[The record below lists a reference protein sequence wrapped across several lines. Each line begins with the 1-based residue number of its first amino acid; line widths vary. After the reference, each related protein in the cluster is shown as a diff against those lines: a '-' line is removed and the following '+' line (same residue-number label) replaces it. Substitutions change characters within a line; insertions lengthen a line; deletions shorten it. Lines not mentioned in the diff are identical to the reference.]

1 LDFSETNLGFNTSI
15 NHQEV
20 RKENMMNIQHWLR
33 GCNNALDV
41 CLQTL
46 DVTVVR
52 WLQRYGI
59 TLLRL
64 SVGIIF
70 IWFGA
75 LKLVPGLSPAEP
87 LIRALMPD
95 VIEPIA
101 LPAIALMEIVIGL
114 GYLSGRYLRV
124 VIILNLLQMAGAMSP
139 LLFVPERLWE
149 VFPFVWTLEG
159 QYVIKDIILVSAAL
173 VIGSTVRGA
182 RLVTQT
188 QMMRAVKASDPRATG
203 TAAAVQ

>member
-1 LDFSETNLGFNTSI
+1 
-15 NHQEV
+15 
-20 RKENMMNIQHWLR
+20 MNIQHWLR

>member
-1 LDFSETNLGFNTSI
+1 
-15 NHQEV
+15 
-20 RKENMMNIQHWLR
+20 MNNQWLR
-33 GCNNALDV
+33 NCNRALDV
-41 CLQTL
+41 CLQTVDL
-46 DVTVVR
+46 TIVR

-59 TLLRL
+59 TLLRI

-70 IWFGA
+70 VWFGA

-95 VIEPIA
+95 AVENFA
-101 LPAIALMEIVIGL
+101 LPMIGLMEVVIGV
-114 GYLSGRYLRV
+114 GYIVGRYLRII
-124 VIILNLLQMAGAMSP
+124 IILNLLQMAGAMSP
-139 LLFVPERLWE
+139 LLFVPDRLW
-149 VFPFVWTLEG
+149 VSFPFVWTLEG

-188 QMMRAVKASDPRATG
+188 QMMRAVKAGDTRATG
-203 TAAAVQ
+203 TAAAVR